1 MCDGKEPVKIQGGR
15 YVAVNIMEFWTMKV
29 YAVGFLIGV
38 AVVADIIILGGDEG
52 SGSVLSGGYFEGS
65 IDGNLEGVGP
75 V

>member
-38 AVVADIIILGGDEG
+38 AVVEVRSIL
-52 SGSVLSGGYFEGS
+52 
-65 IDGNLEGVGP
+65 
-75 V
+75 